1 MLSILLLAILGV
13 ATASSS
19 HCVASSSDSY
29 VCTENT
35 GRAEEFD
42 VGVAQR
48 ISGSPGETY
57 CSTSTIFNHLF
68 GWRSLTNNNII

>member
-48 ISGSPGETY
+48 ISGSPGETLL
-57 CSTSTIFNHLF
+57 FHLNYIQSPL
-68 GWRSLTNNNII
+68 WLAISNK